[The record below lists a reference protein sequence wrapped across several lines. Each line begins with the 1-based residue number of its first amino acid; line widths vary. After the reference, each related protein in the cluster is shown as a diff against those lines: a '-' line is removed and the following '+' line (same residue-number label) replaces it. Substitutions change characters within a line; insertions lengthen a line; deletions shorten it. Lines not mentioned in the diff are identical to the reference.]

1 MSPPVLLL
9 GCDLSF
15 PSERLQQRPSRRRG
29 AASGH
34 HPASGQHRLPQEVT
48 GTVWARGGEAWGLQ
62 RDGIA
67 CTGWGRSLQPSHL
80 RGRGFPWALPEAE
93 LRLSAPLTQ
102 PSSEQQRGDS
112 GVPSTSSTPAITFLI
127 QEVRQG
133 LGGRGRAA
141 GEGMGLAG
149 GCSWHGG
156 GLEQDKGSERDP
168 VLCCRL

>member
-1 MSPPVLLL
+1 M
-9 GCDLSF
+9 
-15 PSERLQQRPSRRRG
+15 
-29 AASGH
+29 
-34 HPASGQHRLPQEVT
+34 
-48 GTVWARGGEAWGLQ
+48 WARGGEARGLQ

-133 LGGRGRAA
+133 LGGERQSCRGGKGA
-141 GEGMGLAG
+141 
-149 GCSWHGG
+149 GG
-156 GLEQDKGSERDP
+156 GLLVAQGGIGAGQRQ
-168 VLCCRL
+168 RA